1 MNQNKKNKD
10 KKDNKEQDK
19 IIISM
24 DTESMGK
31 ITIMIVVM
39 GFKVWCNV
47 YSDQEHAVNH
57 VKCI

>member
-1 MNQNKKNKD
+1 
-10 KKDNKEQDK
+10 
-19 IIISM
+19 M

-31 ITIMIVVM
+31 SPLLIVVM

-57 VKCI
+57 VNAFRKEFSDNLKR